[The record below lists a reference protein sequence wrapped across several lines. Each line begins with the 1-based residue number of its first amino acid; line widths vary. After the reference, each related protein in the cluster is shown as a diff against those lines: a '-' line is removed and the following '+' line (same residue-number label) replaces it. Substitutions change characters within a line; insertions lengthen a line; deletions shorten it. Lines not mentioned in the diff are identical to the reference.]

1 MRAEAERLAEVERS
15 TMEVYRQVSE
25 DSDRVSAKR
34 QAGVEAMRVKRGGQI
49 EVEQLAA
56 KEEAVRMEAER

>member
-34 QAGVEAMRVKRGGQI
+34 QARVEAMSVKRGVG
-49 EVEQLAA
+49 VEG
-56 KEEAVRMEAER
+56 